1 METGAERGPRCGA
14 DEKGLHNVIKRIRT
28 GLLAASMLASV
39 AAVTSGGS
47 AFAAPQLFPPGSNF
61 ESRAGYQVAATL
73 VPNNVTCTNKVAN
86 TWTVDWVF
94 TVHSFAPETVTHV
107 TSASAGGL
115 DLSVNTKSQPP
126 NYPPT
131 SYRDSVW
138 AGTGT
143 YTGANVTQTISYTN
157 FIKTVLVPNGVF
169 GEDTSIKLGVLSP
182 CVENKLPNLLGA
194 SRFVPLTP
202 ERTFDSRD
210 SAKVAPGQ
218 TISVPVLGLHGVP
231 AVGVKAVVL
240 NVTATQATDAG
251 FVTVWPSGIDRP
263 EASSLNLDRAGQT
276 TPNMVTVPVGADGNI
291 SVYSSG
297 GTHILVDVM
306 GYYEGVSESVSAG
319 RFIALPPGRVVD
331 TRNTN
336 DAPGPLGTLTA
347 VIAGKNGVPTSGA
360 AAVVLNV
367 TALNAQNAGYATVYP
382 AGQGRPESSNLN
394 LGHAGETRANQVIV
408 KLGAGGAI
416 SFYSDGG
423 SGFLADV
430 AGYFTDA
437 TAGLSRSGLFVP
449 VPPKRAYDSRIGAK
463 PGPGASFPVQV
474 GGNGLP
480 SGGVRAVAL
489 NVTAVAATS
498 ADFVTVWPE
507 GSALPDASNLN
518 IDVVGQTVPNH
529 VTSLVG
535 SQGEVSLFTHGGAH
549 LLVDVFGWYMNGLN
563 VYNPAA

>member
-1 METGAERGPRCGA
+1 
-14 DEKGLHNVIKRIRT
+14 VIKRIRT

-39 AAVTSGGS
+39 AAVASGGS
-47 AFAAPQLFPPGSNF
+47 ASAAPQLFPPGTNF

-86 TWTVDWVF
+86 TWTVEWVF
-94 TVHSFAPETVTHV
+94 TVHSYAPETVTHV
-107 TSASAGGL
+107 TSASAGGI
-115 DLSVNTKSQPP
+115 DLTTNTKSQPP

-138 AGTGT
+138 TGRGS

-182 CVENKLPNLLGA
+182 CVEGALPNLLGA
-194 SRFVPLTP
+194 SRYVPLSP
-202 ERTFDSRD
+202 DRMFDTRN
-210 SAKVAPGQ
+210 SAKVGPGQ
-218 TISVPVLGLHGVP
+218 TISVPILGLFGVP
-231 AVGVKAVVL
+231 LTGVKAVVL
-240 NVTATQATDAG
+240 NVTATQATAPG

-263 EASSLNLDRAGQT
+263 EASNLNLDRAGQT
-276 TPNMVTVPVGADGNI
+276 TPNMVTVPVGGDGTV

-306 GYYEGVSESVSAG
+306 GYYEGVTASVSAG

-336 DAPGPLGTLTA
+336 DAPGPHGTLTA
-347 VIAGKNGVPTSGA
+347 VIAGQRGVPAIGA

-367 TALNAQNAGYATVYP
+367 TALSAQNAGFATVYP
-382 AGQGRPESSNLN
+382 AGQGRPEASNLN
-394 LGHAGETRANQVIV
+394 LDHAGETRANQVIV
-408 KLGAGGAI
+408 KLGAGGAV

-437 TAGLSRSGLFVP
+437 SAGLSRSGLFVP
-449 VPPKRAYDSRIGAK
+449 VPPKRAYDTRVGVK
-463 PGPGASFPVQV
+463 PGPGDSFPVQV
-474 GGNGLP
+474 GGSNNGLP
-480 SGGVRAVAL
+480 SGGVSAVAL
-489 NVTAVAATS
+489 NVTAVVATS

-507 GSALPDASNLN
+507 GSAVPEASNLN

-529 VTSLVG
+529 VTTLVG
-535 SQGEVSLFTHGGAH
+535 SQGEVSVFTHGGAH
-549 LLVDVFGWYMNGLN
+549 MLVDVLGWYMNGLN

>member
-1 METGAERGPRCGA
+1 
-14 DEKGLHNVIKRIRT
+14 VIKRIRT
-28 GLLAASMLASV
+28 GLLAASILASM

-47 AFAAPQLFPPGSNF
+47 AFAAPQLFPPGTNF

-73 VPNNVTCTNKVAN
+73 VPNNVTCTNPTTK

-94 TVHSFAPETVTHV
+94 TVHSYAPETVTHV
-107 TSASAGGL
+107 TSATAGGL
-115 DLSVNTKSQPP
+115 DLAVNTKSQPP
-126 NYPPT
+126 IYPPT

-138 AGTGT
+138 TGTGT
-143 YTGANVTQTISYTN
+143 YSAATVTQTVNYTN

-169 GEDTSIKLGVLSP
+169 GEDTSIKLGMLSP
-182 CVENKLPNLLGA
+182 CLEGALPALIGA
-194 SRFVPLTP
+194 SRFVPLSP
-202 ERTFDSRD
+202 DRIFDSRN
-210 SAKVAPGQ
+210 SAKLAPDQ
-218 TISVPVLGLHGVP
+218 TIKVAILGEKGVP
-231 AVGVKAVVL
+231 TEGVKAVVL
-240 NVTATQATDAG
+240 NVTGTDATGAG
-251 FVTVWPSGIDRP
+251 FVTVWPSGLDQP
-263 EASSLNLDRAGQT
+263 EASSLNLDRPGQT
-276 TPNMVTVPVGADGNI
+276 TPNMVTVPVGTDGKI

-306 GYYEGVSESVSAG
+306 GYYEGVTASVSAG
-319 RFIALPPGRVVD
+319 RFIALAPGRVVD
-331 TRNTN
+331 TRDTL
-336 DAPGPLGTLTA
+336 DAPGPGGTLTA
-347 VIAGKNGVPTSGA
+347 VIAGKNGVPTTGA

-367 TALNAQNAGYATVYP
+367 TALSARNAGFATVYP
-382 AGQGRPESSNLN
+382 AGQDRPESSNLN
-394 LGHAGETRANQVIV
+394 LGRAGETRANQVIV
-408 KLGAGGAI
+408 KLGTGGAV
-416 SFYSDGG
+416 SFFSDPG

-449 VPPKRAYDSRIGAK
+449 VPPKRAYDSRVGEK
-463 PGPGASFPVQV
+463 PAPLAQFPVQV
-474 GGNGLP
+474 GGSKTGLP

-507 GSALPDASNLN
+507 GSELPGVSNLN

-529 VTSLVG
+529 VTTLVG

-549 LLVDVFGWYMNGLN
+549 LLVDVLGWYMNGLN